1 MQEEVENRAFNLA
14 ISTSKLTARTL
25 ARAFQMYLRHR
36 REQKFQKGAKTN
48 IEKKSVASLL
58 KDSKKL
64 TNMEISETDIAGF
77 EKYAKKYRVD
87 YEIKMDDSVTPPK
100 YLVFFKADDGKD
112 MTKAFKAYLASVMQ
126 KEKKPSVLKQ
136 LSKFKEKVRAMPK
149 KVRNKDKEH
158 SL

>member
-1 MQEEVENRAFNLA
+1 MPSWITEPDPGL
-14 ISTSKLTARTL
+14 S
-25 ARAFQMYLRHR
+25 Y
-36 REQKFQKGAKTN
+36 
-48 IEKKSVASLL
+48 
-58 KDSKKL
+58 
-64 TNMEISETDIAGF
+64 IAGF

-87 YEIKMDDSVTPPK
+87 YEIKMDDSVMPPK

-136 LSKFKEKVRAMPK
+136 LSKFKEKVRTMPK

>member
-1 MQEEVENRAFNLA
+1 
-14 ISTSKLTARTL
+14 
-25 ARAFQMYLRHR
+25 
-36 REQKFQKGAKTN
+36 
-48 IEKKSVASLL
+48 
-58 KDSKKL
+58 
-64 TNMEISETDIAGF
+64 
-77 EKYAKKYRVD
+77 
-87 YEIKMDDSVTPPK
+87 
-100 YLVFFKADDGKD
+100 